1 MLYQLIKKN
10 CTFVAKIVVFDI
22 DFVHFM
28 KLLSKEYYNEEDLR
42 LFKETYKYLSGNV
55 RPMFSANEWRLIR
68 EYVKKGAIA
77 GAYKRDQHGISL
89 LLQNVQI
96 CRVLFE
102 KVGLKQPSLLTV
114 ILYPLVAS
122 NVIEVSEINKN
133 FGEDTAH
140 LIDCMSKVMSLY
152 SQHDSIQDENF
163 RKLLIS
169 FAEDIRVIICLIADR
184 YVLMKML
191 NHSTEIEYR
200 KHVTE
205 ECKCLYTPI
214 AHRLGLY
221 AIKSELEDMA
231 VKYDNREIFDD
242 IANQL
247 HQSKSAREAYI
258 KAFIE
263 PLEKRIKETTDIKFS
278 IKGRTKSISSILHK
292 LKAQN
297 TTLDKIYD
305 LFAIRIIIDAPLEK
319 EKSQCWQVYSIVT
332 DMYVPNPKRLKDWLS
347 IPKSNGYESLHIT
360 VSGPDKRWVEVQI
373 RSKRMDEI
381 AERGLAAHWK
391 YKGIKSEGAADQV
404 MASIREALENNT
416 SPTEV
421 KQDFSMDLYQ
431 EEIFVFTPNGEVRK
445 LPRGATVLDFAFHIH
460 SRLGMTCVG
469 ARVGN
474 RNVKINYQLKS
485 GDTVEILTNPQ
496 QTPKLDWL
504 SIVATSKARNR
515 IKQGIKEIEN
525 REAETGKELLQ
536 RRFKNRKID
545 IEEGEIAKLIL
556 KMGFK
561 IQTHFYHALS
571 IGEINV
577 DEVLKTWDE
586 MQAPQVDPRVAA
598 NELNKAED
606 FDLSLSQQ
614 NSHTSQNQNSGSDVL
629 VIDKDLKGLDY
640 KLAGCCHPIYG
651 DNVVGFVSVSGGIRI
666 HREDCVNIRNLQEQY
681 PYRIVRAKWSGKSGS
696 QYSITLRVV
705 GHDDI
710 GIVSNISSIIN
721 KERDTLLRSI
731 NIDSNAGVFNGHL
744 TILVNDLS
752 SLTSVIKKIKTV
764 KGVHLV
770 ERVN

>member
-1 MLYQLIKKN
+1 
-10 CTFVAKIVVFDI
+10 
-22 DFVHFM
+22 M
-28 KLLSKEYYNEEDLR
+28 KLLSRVYYNDVEIKSLR
-42 LFKETYKYLSGNV
+42 EVYIYLSENV
-55 RPMFSANEWRLIR
+55 RPLFSSAEWRLIR
-68 EYVKKGAIA
+68 NYITKGVISS
-77 GAYKRDQHGISL
+77 AYKRDAHGISL
-89 LLQNVQI
+89 LLKNLEI
-96 CRVLFE
+96 CRVLHE

-114 ILYPLVAS
+114 TLYPLVAS
-122 NVIEVSEINKN
+122 DVVSIEEIKEN

-140 LIDCMSKVMSLY
+140 LISCMSKVMELY

-169 FAEDIRVIICLIADR
+169 FAEDVRVIICLIIDR

-191 NHSTEIEYR
+191 NHTDDNEYR
-200 KHVTE
+200 THVTE

-221 AIKSELEDMA
+221 SIKSELEDMA
-231 VKYDNREIFDD
+231 VKYEDRETFDD
-242 IANQL
+242 IAHQL
-247 HQSKSAREAYI
+247 QQTKKARDLYI
-258 KAFIE
+258 QEFIE
-263 PLEKRIKETTDIKFS
+263 PLQKRISETTDIKFT

-297 TTLDKIYD
+297 TSIDKIYD
-305 LFAIRIIIDAPLEK
+305 LFAIRIIIDAPIEK

-360 VSGPDKRWVEVQI
+360 VYGPDKRWVEVQI

-404 MASIREALENNT
+404 MASIREALEHNT

-421 KQDFSMDLYQ
+421 KKDFSMDLYR
-431 EEIFVFTPNGEVRK
+431 EEIFVFTPNGEVRT
-445 LPRGATVLDFAFHIH
+445 LPKGATVLDFAFHIH

-474 RNVKINYQLKS
+474 KNVKINYQLKS

-504 SIVATSKARNR
+504 SVVVTSKARNR

-525 REAETGKELLQ
+525 RESETGKELLQ
-536 RRFKNRKID
+536 RRFKNHKIEID
-545 IEEGEIAKLIL
+545 EAEIAKLIV

-561 IQTHFYHALS
+561 YQTNFYHALS
-571 IGEINV
+571 IGEFSIDDV
-577 DEVLKTWDE
+577 MKTWEE
-586 MQAPQVDPRVAA
+586 MQAPQNDHR
-598 NELNKAED
+598 NSIDHKAEG
-606 FDLSLSQQ
+606 FDLAASNGQ
-614 NSHTSQNQNSGSDVL
+614 NGQNANTGSDVL
-629 VIDKDLKGLDY
+629 VIDKDLKGIDY

-651 DNVVGFVSVSGGIRI
+651 DNVVGFVSVSGGIKI
-666 HREDCVNIRNLQEQY
+666 HREDCVNVKNLQEQY

-696 QYSITLRVV
+696 QYSITLKVV
-705 GHDDI
+705 GQDDI

-721 KERDTLLRSI
+721 KEKDTLLRSI
-731 NIDSNAGVFNGHL
+731 NIDSNAGLFNGHL

-764 KGVHLV
+764 KGVRHV

>member
-1 MLYQLIKKN
+1 
-10 CTFVAKIVVFDI
+10 
-22 DFVHFM
+22 M
-28 KLLSKEYYNEEDLR
+28 KLLSREYYNDVEIKSLR
-42 LFKETYKYLSGNV
+42 EVYIYLSENV
-55 RPMFSANEWRLIR
+55 RPLFSSVEWRLIR
-68 EYVKKGAIA
+68 KYITKGVFAS
-77 GAYKRDQHGISL
+77 AYKRDSHGISL
-89 LLQNVQI
+89 LLKNLEI
-96 CRVLFE
+96 CRVLHE

-114 ILYPLVAS
+114 TLYPLVAS
-122 NVIEVSEINKN
+122 NVVSIEEIKEN
-133 FGEDTAH
+133 FGDDTAH
-140 LIDCMSKVMSLY
+140 LIECMSKVMELY

-169 FAEDIRVIICLIADR
+169 FAEDVRVIICLIIDR

-191 NHSTEIEYR
+191 NHTDDTEYR
-200 KHVTE
+200 THVTE

-221 AIKSELEDMA
+221 SIKSELEDMA
-231 VKYDNREIFDD
+231 VKYEDRETFDD
-242 IANQL
+242 IAHQL
-247 HQSKSAREAYI
+247 QQTKKARDLYI
-258 KAFIE
+258 QEFIE
-263 PLEKRIKETTDIKFS
+263 PIQKRISETTDIKFT

-297 TTLDKIYD
+297 TSIDKIYD
-305 LFAIRIIIDAPLEK
+305 LFAIRIIIDAPIEK

-360 VSGPDKRWVEVQI
+360 VYGPDKRWVEVQI

-404 MASIREALENNT
+404 MASIREALEHNT

-421 KQDFSMDLYQ
+421 KKDFSMDLYR
-431 EEIFVFTPNGEVRK
+431 EEIFVFTPNGEVRT
-445 LPRGATVLDFAFHIH
+445 LPKGATVLDFAFHIH

-474 RNVKINYQLKS
+474 KNVKINYQLKS

-504 SIVATSKARNR
+504 SVVVTSKARNR

-525 REAETGKELLQ
+525 RESETGKELLQ
-536 RRFKNRKID
+536 RRFKNHKIEID
-545 IEEGEIAKLIL
+545 EAEIAKLIV

-561 IQTHFYHALS
+561 YQTNFYHALS
-571 IGEINV
+571 IGEFSIDDV
-577 DEVLKTWDE
+577 MKTWEE
-586 MQAPQVDPRVAA
+586 MQSPQNDHR
-598 NELNKAED
+598 NSIDHKAEG
-606 FDLSLSQQ
+606 FDLAASNGQSGQSA
-614 NSHTSQNQNSGSDVL
+614 NTGSDVL
-629 VIDKDLKGLDY
+629 VIDKDLKGIDY

-666 HREDCVNIRNLQEQY
+666 HREDCVNVKNLQEQY

-705 GHDDI
+705 GQDDI

-721 KERDTLLRSI
+721 KEKDTLLRSI
-731 NIDSNAGVFNGHL
+731 NIDSNAGLFNGHL

-764 KGVHLV
+764 KGVRHV